1 MLNDL
6 SRIKRFWKPEN
17 LNLSDSASGSEVSDY
32 EYFMTDTSRQIKR
45 RLIGWVGA
53 SAVADAES
61 ADPQNPDRAEALR
74 DAEFYL
80 LNIECINKL
89 ASDASSGNVTDF
101 ETPSGMSVAFDP
113 MSEES
118 RSIAIDTYLSKAER
132 SVEDYRI

>member
-6 SRIKRFWKPEN
+6 SRIKRFWKSEN
-17 LNLSDSASGSEVSDY
+17 LNLSDSTSEGEVSDY
-32 EYFMTDTSRQIKR
+32 EYFMTDTLRQIKR

-61 ADPQNPDRAEALR
+61 ATPQNPDRAEALR

-89 ASDASSGNVTDF
+89 ASDASSGNITDF
-101 ETPSGMSVAFDP
+101 ETPSGMSIAFDP

-118 RSIAIDTYLSKAER
+118 RSIAIDTFLSKAER

>member
-6 SRIKRFWKPEN
+6 SRIKRFWKSEN
-17 LNLSDSASGSEVSDY
+17 LNLSDSASEGEVSDY
-32 EYFMTDTSRQIKR
+32 EYFMTDTLRQIKR

-61 ADPQNPDRAEALR
+61 ATPQNPDRAEALR

-89 ASDASSGNVTDF
+89 ASDASSGNITDF
-101 ETPSGMSVAFDP
+101 ETPSGMSIAFDP

-118 RSIAIDTYLSKAER
+118 RSIAIDTFLSKAER